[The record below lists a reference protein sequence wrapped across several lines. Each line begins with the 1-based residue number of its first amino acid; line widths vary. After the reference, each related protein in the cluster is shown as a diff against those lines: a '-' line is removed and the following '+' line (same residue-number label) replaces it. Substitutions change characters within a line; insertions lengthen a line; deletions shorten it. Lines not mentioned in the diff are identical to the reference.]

1 MTYSDII
8 NKFHEIIGQNDFKAF
23 FSLSKKY
30 TRLGAKSYQD
40 LLLLESKYNEIKHES
55 HLGTI
60 SETPKEVAFNKLRA
74 SILHWTNHIPFED
87 VYQISDPEKILASFK
102 SYESTIKEQK
112 LKIESLERQLK
123 AFKAN
128 TFQRLETLQEIQWW
142 NQLTE
147 EWKRLFEKNIG
158 SNPSADEIR
167 IMFEELEFLNC
178 RASNIKG
185 LFPLRRFQNLKF
197 LDISHTSIDD
207 LTPIQ
212 NLTSL
217 RKLYFQNTKVK
228 HLDPVKNL
236 VNLEYI
242 MFHDTPVYIPFSL
255 EKLVNLKLVVC
266 KTYPSEIE
274 RLKKILPDCTF
285 ENKV

>member
-1 MTYSDII
+1 LRT
-8 NKFHEIIGQNDFKAF
+8 
-23 FSLSKKY
+23 Y
-30 TRLGAKSYQD
+30 TRFPIQK
-40 LLLLESKYNEIKHES
+40 
-55 HLGTI
+55 
-60 SETPKEVAFNKLRA
+60 
-74 SILHWTNHIPFED
+74 
-87 VYQISDPEKILASFK
+87 KILASFK